1 MVSFKQKNMKAG
13 FKYLSY
19 ILLGATIAG
28 AVACNKKLDVLPGAQ
43 ITPDQIRNGD
53 DVKATLAGGYS
64 SLQNA
69 SAYGEQYLSVP
80 ELLANTNI
88 RWVGTFATY
97 RDVALK
103 QQVVTLALATDI
115 WNRGY
120 KTINTMN
127 LVLSKLNLLS
137 AAEQAAIGGEAKFLR
152 AITYFELAGI
162 FGKPYSAGNIT
173 TNVTVPIVLTPIIS
187 DDQVSAGTQ
196 PRASV
201 DDLYKQVISDLKDA
215 AASLPAGNGV
225 KANKFSAFA
234 FLARVYLAQGNY
246 ALAAASADSVIS
258 KGGFSLTSS
267 FDKEFNNAGVW
278 SSEDIFAIIQ
288 NAQSNAGTTN
298 NGLVTFFAPK
308 PFGRGDIAVQPSQ
321 LALYDDGDARKDFYQ
336 ANAQNTV
343 FYTRKWSVLYGT
355 IPVVRLAEMYLTRA
369 EANLQNNSSI
379 GATPLDDVNRVRDR
393 SKAGTLSA
401 VTVNDVVAERERELA
416 FEGDLF
422 RTVKRLKKNVG
433 NRPYDDNKLVLPVPQ
448 RERDVN
454 PKLSQNPGY

>member
-1 MVSFKQKNMKAG
+1 MKAG

-19 ILLGATIAG
+19 ILLGATIAA

-137 AAEQAAIGGEAKFLR
+137 AAEQAVIGGEAKFLR
-152 AITYFELAGI
+152 AITYFELAGM

-187 DDQVSAGTQ
+187 DDQVPAGTQ

-215 AASLPAGNGV
+215 AATLPAGNGV

-321 LALYDDGDARKDFYQ
+321 LALYDDGDARKEYYQ
-336 ANAQNTV
+336 ANAQNTI
-343 FYTRKWSVLYGT
+343 FYTKKWSVLYGT

-393 SKAGTLSA
+393 SKAGILSA